1 MLPNHQEYIRIAK
14 AIFFLFLGMIK
25 MNNYNVPPENNAY
38 HILTYI
44 RRQKRE
50 MTAARRLSESS
61 RKKKGKKTKKKNT
74 LIPNLCMV
82 QTKDIAQLCVKLEM
96 LRQSILNK

>member
-38 HILTYI
+38 HMLTYI

-61 RKKKGKKTKKKNT
+61 RKKKEIKNEKEKHS
-74 LIPNLCMV
+74 NS
-82 QTKDIAQLCVKLEM
+82 KLM
-96 LRQSILNK
+96 HGSNKRYRTIVREIGDAPPEYFE

>member
-1 MLPNHQEYIRIAK
+1 
-14 AIFFLFLGMIK
+14 

-38 HILTYI
+38 HMLTYI

-50 MTAARRLSESS
+50 MTAARRLSESN
-61 RKKKGKKTKKKNT
+61 RKKRGKKTKKKNT